1 MIPGWILVIFS
12 KGPLLLALPAVYW
25 LLPESARWLM
35 TQGRMKEARK
45 EVLRAARVNGRTISE
60 AMLSQRCTYHSA
72 IPVVTQDGPGLFLVF
87 TEVCHLFDER
97 HVELNER
104 SAKWSHMR
112 NRQISDS
119 FETFIIENKGQRG
132 SDLLQLCVELY
143 QCVPTQIR

>member
-45 EVLRAARVNGRTISE
+45 EVLRAARVNRRTISE
-60 AMLSQRCTYHSA
+60 AMLSQDR
-72 IPVVTQDGPGLFLVF
+72 PGLFLVF

-97 HVELNER
+97 HVELNGE
-104 SAKWSHMR
+104 
-112 NRQISDS
+112 
-119 FETFIIENKGQRG
+119 
-132 SDLLQLCVELY
+132 
-143 QCVPTQIR
+143 